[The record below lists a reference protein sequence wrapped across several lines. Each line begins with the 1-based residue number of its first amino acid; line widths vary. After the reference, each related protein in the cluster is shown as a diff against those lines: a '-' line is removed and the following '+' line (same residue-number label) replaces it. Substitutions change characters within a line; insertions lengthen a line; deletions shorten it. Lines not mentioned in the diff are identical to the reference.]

1 MLAAIFSSLSIF
13 AYSQPSVPGRWLSPL
28 LTAHDDGDT
37 SEKSIVVDGNV
48 NFRLCVTRGTLKVN
62 GWKRNEVRVFVKDGS
77 KFGFKVLEKNDKT
90 QSPVWITIMGLSSM
104 RVKNQTPTECIWG
117 NEIEIDV
124 PLNATLDIRGHETE
138 TSIDTVKRASVKN
151 IGGDISIRN
160 VADGVMASTYRGGLT
175 IENSKGAISLET
187 TTGNILVFE
196 VAPSEIGDIF
206 KAKTNSG
213 TISLQS
219 VEHRQ
224 IDVNSISGS
233 VNFNG
238 SILSGGTYGFST
250 SNGSIRLSIPQDS
263 SCRIS
268 ASYGFGRFVSELPIK
283 ILTEEIHPGPVKSV
297 NGMLGSGDAT
307 LKLTTNNGSVTIK
320 KQ

>member
-1 MLAAIFSSLSIF
+1 M
-13 AYSQPSVPGRWLSPL
+13 
-28 LTAHDDGDT
+28 
-37 SEKSIVVDGNV
+37 VDGNV

-138 TSIDTVKRASVKN
+138 TSIDMVKRASVKN